1 MRASIFATFVFT
13 NLTGNCENLCCKYV
27 ASKII
32 IGKISEM
39 FKFSHILKFFAKKL
53 LLTNYT
59 WEERFKS
66 LKVSKSPTRVNPS
79 NVLNKSQIKSH
90 VFIVEYS
97 KKYILNKE
105 TVYYVGIEC
114 KWWYFDN
121 KKGLYCTRWCLVTS
135 KLAAVSV

>member
-39 FKFSHILKFFAKKL
+39 FKFSHILRFFAKKL

-97 KKYILNKE
+97 KKYILSWKVN
-105 TVYYVGIEC
+105 TLSLCRGIL
-114 KWWYFDN
+114 
-121 KKGLYCTRWCLVTS
+121 LYWDTGVQFFIFLLKTRFW
-135 KLAAVSV
+135 KLKM

>member
-66 LKVSKSPTRVNPS
+66 LKVSKCPTRVNPS

-97 KKYILNKE
+97 KKYILSWKVN
-105 TVYYVGIEC
+105 TLS
-114 KWWYFDN
+114 
-121 KKGLYCTRWCLVTS
+121 LYRGVLFYWDTGVQFFIFLLKTRFW
-135 KLAAVSV
+135 KLKM

>member
-97 KKYILNKE
+97 KKYILSWKVN
-105 TVYYVGIEC
+105 TLS
-114 KWWYFDN
+114 
-121 KKGLYCTRWCLVTS
+121 LYRGVLFYWDTGVQFFIFLLKTRFW
-135 KLAAVSV
+135 KLKM

>member
-13 NLTGNCENLCCKYV
+13 NLTRNCKNLCCKYV

-97 KKYILNKE
+97 KKYILSWKVN
-105 TVYYVGIEC
+105 TLS
-114 KWWYFDN
+114 
-121 KKGLYCTRWCLVTS
+121 LYRGVLFYWDTGVQFFIFLLKTRIW
-135 KLAAVSV
+135 KLKM

>member
-97 KKYILNKE
+97 KKYILSWKVN
-105 TVYYVGIEC
+105 TLS
-114 KWWYFDN
+114 
-121 KKGLYCTRWCLVTS
+121 LYRGVLFYWDTGVQFFIFLLKTRIW
-135 KLAAVSV
+135 KLKM

>member
-13 NLTGNCENLCCKYV
+13 NLTGNCKNLCCKYV

-97 KKYILNKE
+97 KKYILSWKVN
-105 TVYYVGIEC
+105 TLS
-114 KWWYFDN
+114 
-121 KKGLYCTRWCLVTS
+121 LYRGVLFYWDTGVQFFIFLLKTRIW
-135 KLAAVSV
+135 KLKM